1 MKYLLIVKQKI
12 VNQLFQKYKGLILA
26 LFLGA
31 FISLVDSFV
40 LSGQFKGVE
49 EYKHFIYIAALL
61 IGLAVVLSIL
71 LKEGPAEE

>member
-1 MKYLLIVKQKI
+1 VSK
-12 VNQLFQKYKGLILA
+12 LFQKYKGLLLV
-26 LFLGA
+26 LFLGL
-31 FISLVDSFV
+31 FISFVDGYV
-40 LSGQFKGVE
+40 LKGQFKGVE